1 MGSYLGFHPLHGFP
15 MGNIDTFETIC
26 NHFTLHIFFT
36 ILSLDLI
43 FMWNVIFSIL
53 FLKCFQTILWLLSVV
68 MTSECA
74 PGILWFSSSYTS
86 NTRLNWS
93 FWQIR
98 VRRDSWR
105 KKTDYV
111 WLSNKAPPPPPSSFH
126 LFLKSELH
134 FQSIVCKNNAL
145 IIVPPSKCTLNIH
158 RIFRL
163 GIATW

>member
-1 MGSYLGFHPLHGFP
+1 MQLEKASILLWCVCGWLKAARLNGFVNPVGSYLGFHPLHGFP

-111 WLSNKAPPPPPSSFH
+111 WLSNKAPPPSQQFSFIFEI
-126 LFLKSELH
+126 LAAFSEHSL
-134 FQSIVCKNNAL
+134 
-145 IIVPPSKCTLNIH
+145 
-158 RIFRL
+158 
-163 GIATW
+163 